1 MERIKRE
8 YFLNNIIVINRQ
20 LSLDN
25 VQGDVTTFRH
35 IVSLGG
41 IVELDKKVVV
51 TRVDVTI
58 HNGDLEEVLGGLKVD
73 FVYGVSDFD
82 SVFIK
87 REVEIDAEEVLK
99 VLAQESLAA
108 MRGVMFENF
117 RGTLL
122 HNAYLPI
129 ISSANFGKQFQ
140 TEPTA
145 KKGKRKS

>member
-1 MERIKRE
+1 METIKRE

-82 SVFIK
+82 SAFIK

-108 MRGVMFENF
+108 MRGLMFENF

-122 HNAYLPI
+122 HNPYLPI
-129 ISSANFGKQFQ
+129 LSNANFGKQLK
-140 TEPTA
+140 TEPIP
-145 KKGKRKS
+145 KKVKRKS

>member
-8 YFLNNIIVINRQ
+8 YFLNNIIVINRR

-25 VQGDVTTFRH
+25 VQGDITTFRH
-35 IVSLGG
+35 IVSIGG
-41 IVELDKKVVV
+41 IVELDKKIVI

-58 HNGDLEEVLGGLKVD
+58 HNGDSEEILGGLKVD

-82 SVFIK
+82 DVFVRQVVDDTEDI
-87 REVEIDAEEVLK
+87 LK

-108 MRGVMFENF
+108 MRGLMFENF

-129 ISSANFGKQFQ
+129 LSNSNFGKQLK
-140 TEPTA
+140 TEPIT
-145 KKGKRKS
+145 KKVKRKA